1 MAKDVFQKL
10 AHHLDSLPGG
20 FPPTKDGVELKI
32 LKKLFSPAQAELAL
46 HCTLIPE
53 PARVVAR
60 RAKLPLDE
68 ARTRLDEMVDQGLIL
83 GIYPKQGEPL
93 YMAAQYVIGIWEY
106 NVNNLDEELVGLMN
120 AYIPTLFD
128 PEIWKEAPQ
137 LRTIPVGKS
146 IDAAHRIMPHE
157 QAEELIRRQKKLH
170 VAPCICRREHTMVG
184 KGCGKEEETCL
195 VFGAG
200 AYYYEHR
207 GVGRSIT
214 QEEALEIIKKADEQG
229 LVLQPS
235 NAEKI
240 INICCCC
247 GDCCQVLKTLK
258 RYPRPAEL
266 AATPF
271 VAEAQPEECIGCGVC
286 LERCQMDALS
296 LDDEEKVVLA
306 VERCIGC
313 GLCVSTC
320 PSGALTLER
329 KPEDEQKTVPANVKE
344 MGMGLAR
351 ARGKLS
357 GGQVAMMGI
366 KSKLDRLLAAKK

>member
-1 MAKDVFQKL
+1 MATDAYQKL
-10 AHHLDSLPGG
+10 ARHLDSLPGG
-20 FPPTKDGVELKI
+20 FPPSEDGVELKI
-32 LKKLFSPAQAELAL
+32 LKKLFTPEQAELAVL
-46 HCTLIPE
+46 CTLIPE
-53 PARVVAR
+53 PARVLAR
-60 RAKLPLDE
+60 RAKRPVE
-68 ARTRLDEMVDQGLIL
+68 EIKARLDEMVDQGLIL
-83 GIYPKQGEPL
+83 GMYPKEGEPL

-128 PEIWKEAPQ
+128 PEVWDKAPQ

-146 IDAAHRIMPHE
+146 IEAGHRIMPHE
-157 QAEELIRRQKKLH
+157 QAEELIRRQKKLW
-170 VAPCICRREHTMVG
+170 VAPCICRREHKLVG
-184 KGCGKEEETCL
+184 KGCGKMEEACL
-195 VFGAG
+195 IFGTG

-207 GVGRSIT
+207 GVGRGID
-214 QEEALEIIKKADEQG
+214 QEEALAIIRRADEEG

-258 RYPRPAEL
+258 RHPRPAEL

-271 VAEAQPEECIGCGVC
+271 VAAADPEECIGCGECV
-286 LERCQMDALS
+286 ERCQMEAIS
-296 LDDEEKVVLA
+296 LDEDDRVVLA
-306 VERCIGC
+306 AERCIGC

-329 KPEDEQKTVPANVKE
+329 KPDDRQKPVPPDVRA
-344 MGMGLAR
+344 MGLALAR
-351 ARGKLS
+351 ARGKLGS
-357 GGQVAMMGI
+357 GQVAMMGL